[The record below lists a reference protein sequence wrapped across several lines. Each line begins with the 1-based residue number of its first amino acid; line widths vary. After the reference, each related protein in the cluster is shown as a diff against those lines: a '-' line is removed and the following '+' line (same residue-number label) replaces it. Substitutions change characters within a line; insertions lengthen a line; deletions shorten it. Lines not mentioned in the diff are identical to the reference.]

1 VAEEPSAAH
10 DTAPMKAAGHRALS
24 CACAVA
30 LAVSMLTAC
39 GEGAQVVTV
48 PPIASQADQAAVA
61 CSFLRGVTNSL
72 VDIINEAS
80 AAAAE
85 TPAPVERRQAFL
97 DAVAAAEAQVTA
109 LADAAEAELGA
120 VGEGPAALAADLA
133 RRSGAALIRLRDM
146 RSDVAAW
153 PDDDT
158 ETRGARTQQAFIW
171 FEGVLASLKPD
182 LAAYRDSSFGA
193 AVAAEDDC
201 SLTFRR

>member
-1 VAEEPSAAH
+1 
-10 DTAPMKAAGHRALS
+10 MKTVRHRALGRV
-24 CACAVA
+24 CAVA
-30 LAVSMLTAC
+30 LIVSMPTGC
-39 GEGAQVVTV
+39 GEGAEGVTV
-48 PPIASQADQAAVA
+48 TPAASQADQAAVA
-61 CSFLRGVTNSL
+61 CSFLRGVTNGL

-97 DAVAAAEAQVTA
+97 DAVAAAEAEVTE
-109 LADAAEAELGA
+109 LADVAEAELAA

-133 RRSGAALIRLRDM
+133 RRSGAALIRLGDM

-153 PDDDT
+153 PDDDA

-182 LAAYRDSSFGA
+182 LATYRDSPFGA
-193 AVAAEDDC
+193 AVAADDDC